1 MLHTKFCS
9 QCGEKIKGKRR
20 SLFGF
25 MAFCAPCKKQMRFA
39 RIALV
44 AVFISFIV
52 GIFFAGRATIPHQ
65 SFQPVGT
72 PIELQSAGI
81 PAPPKTGISPANSKT
96 ANTEKANTEKRAA
109 SSETT
114 YPQPPE
120 EPLTI
125 CGAPT
130 ASGRPCHRKV
140 RGGGYCWQHKD
151 KFKAQA
157 KASQ

>member
-1 MLHTKFCS
+1 MLNTKFCS
-9 QCGEKIKGKRR
+9 QCGEKIKGNRR

-25 MAFCAPCKKQMRFA
+25 MAFCAPCKKQTRFA
-39 RIALV
+39 RTALI
-44 AVFISFIV
+44 AVFISFTA
-52 GIFFAGRATIPHQ
+52 GIFFAGRATIPRQ
-65 SFQPVGT
+65 SFQFIGT
-72 PIELQSAGI
+72 PTDLPSAGTS
-81 PAPPKTGISPANSKT
+81 ATPANSTSPATRAT
-96 ANTEKANTEKRAA
+96 ANTEKQTAP
-109 SSETT
+109 
-114 YPQPPE
+114 PQKTDKEPPE
-120 EPLTI
+120 EPLAI